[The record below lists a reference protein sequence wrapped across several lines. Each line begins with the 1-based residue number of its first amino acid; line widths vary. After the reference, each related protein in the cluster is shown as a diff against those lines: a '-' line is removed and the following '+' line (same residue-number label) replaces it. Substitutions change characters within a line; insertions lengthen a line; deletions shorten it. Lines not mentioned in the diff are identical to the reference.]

1 MGSSV
6 NVGWREPQLGGAAET
21 SKGRMER
28 MSDVVVYMVGVGWYV
43 CGGKACRW
51 SVMIAESTW
60 DRLVFILH
68 TTQLAN
74 FGK

>member
-28 MSDVVVYMVGVGWYV
+28 MSDVVVYM
-43 CGGKACRW
+43 
-51 SVMIAESTW
+51 
-60 DRLVFILH
+60 
-68 TTQLAN
+68 LA
-74 FGK
+74 